1 MTFSRREFDPERNRG
16 QHSRPPLPVA
26 EMSDEA
32 STAEASSEASRGL
45 GNGLDASSNQ
55 ELVNCQCYLS
65 LDPYP
70 SQHQWR

>member
-1 MTFSRREFDPERNRG
+1 MNSIRSGIEGNNRIRRTR
-16 QHSRPPLPVA
+16 VA

-32 STAEASSEASRGL
+32 SSAEASEAGRGL
-45 GNGLDASSNQ
+45 GTCVDANNNQ